1 MNSKVIYSVYNDTFS
16 KPLNKDLPK
25 KLMLEGIKK
34 EDLSLLNSTDF
45 VDLNKLAIHH
55 SDGVINGS
63 QEMMPEIQGYIN
75 ELNIPNLEYQGNE
88 NYAQAYSDFY
98 DRILNGASNDSDQ

>member
-1 MNSKVIYSVYNDTFS
+1 
-16 KPLNKDLPK
+16 
-25 KLMLEGIKK
+25 
-34 EDLSLLNSTDF
+34 
-45 VDLNKLAIHH
+45 
-55 SDGVINGS
+55 
-63 QEMMPEIQGYIN
+63 MMPEIQGYIN